1 MDAVTRTIQRKTG
14 RMRYKGKYVALV
26 EINFDIGKTERMLPF
41 EEIKKKTVGGELTD
55 AIRDVIRGEVID
67 DYGTVIVTQQY
78 ADMYEV
84 ERREE

>member
-1 MDAVTRTIQRKTG
+1 
-14 RMRYKGKYVALV
+14 MRYKGKYVAQIV
-26 EINFDIGKTERMLPF
+26 IDFDIEKTERMLPF

-55 AIRDVIRGEVID
+55 DIRDVIRDEIID
-67 DYGTVIVTQQY
+67 DYGTITVTQQY